1 MDKHSSN
8 DPLDP
13 IYPHDPGNPQDVKGI
28 GSLTRNTNVL
38 LLIVVAV
45 VVMAALYF
53 LGRTDTPRVETVPPA
68 TEVR

>member
-1 MDKHSSN
+1 MEKHTSN

-13 IYPHDPGNPQDVKGI
+13 IYPHDPGSSQDVKGI

-53 LGRTDTPRVETVPPA
+53 LGRTDTTHDETVPA
-68 TEVR
+68 VTEVR

>member
-1 MDKHSSN
+1 MEKHSSN

-13 IYPHDPGNPQDVKGI
+13 IYPHDPGSAQDVKGI
-28 GSLTRNTNVL
+28 SSLTRNTNVL

-53 LGRTDTPRVETVPPA
+53 LGRTDTTRNEPAPTA
-68 TEVR
+68 TEIK

>member
-1 MDKHSSN
+1 MDKHTSN

-13 IYPHDPGNPQDVKGI
+13 IYPHDPRKPQDVRGI
-28 GSLTRNTNVL
+28 GSLTKKTNIL

-53 LGRTDTPRVETVPPA
+53 LGRTDTSRIDEIPTA